1 MNYRN
6 FVMLIRGL
14 RLLACLGLFSFIA
27 LVDDEYR
34 LNFQFCYTFHL
45 LFNNK
50 YERDKTRI

>member
-27 LVDDEYR
+27 LVGNEYR
-34 LNFQFCYTFHL
+34 FKIFIILYL
-45 LFNNK
+45 SM
-50 YERDKTRI
+50 

>member
-34 LNFQFCYTFHL
+34 LNFQFCYM